1 MSLKQRHIE
10 ILNLI
15 IQDDRKLDIKYIS
28 EYFSVS
34 ERSIRYDIKEINEEF
49 FSDNGSNILE
59 ISEKKLISN
68 IQREELINLIKQIL
82 SQKYMFTSEE
92 RTEILLLEILLF
104 KEKFTLQELSDESL
118 ISKATLRKDIKDIN
132 DNIKEYKVSL
142 LVNNNQGYKLD
153 GQESDIRKLM
163 INTLHKHGDMTEELE
178 NENIDQLKIMD
189 LIILDKKR
197 KYFEKEDIGL
207 YKNLLLKI
215 QKETNKIITD
225 EAYNALLLHIIV
237 TNNRNRKEK
246 VITDEIGN
254 SNFLRGTEEYKI
266 IKKIFEKE
274 NVIYNEKDLI
284 VFTDFYLGAYS
295 YNTKFSFYLNWLKI
309 ETLVGKILEDAT
321 KIFDVNFTNDQIL
334 IKELIN
340 HLKPAIYRIKNN
352 MNLKVSIL
360 NEVKNEYPDLYEK
373 TKESLSVINEFLEEN
388 IDEDETAFITIMF
401 KRALNRSQERLLGDE
416 KRNIL
421 IVCGLGYSSS
431 QFLAENITERFEVN
445 IVDIIPFNQLENSIY
460 MKSVDLIISTINAE
474 LEGIET
480 VKVNPILQ
488 KEDIEKLESY
498 NLTKKSTKIPLSKL
512 LKVIKDNKYVESD
525 DLIIKNV
532 EKVLKD
538 YVKNDLEIE
547 RTSNF
552 VELLDTRNIKMEVEL
567 ENWEELIEYSG
578 NLLLDSGYIVSNF
591 IQEMKDQ
598 IKNFGDYV
606 LIGDHTILPH
616 GKLNESVK
624 KTGFSFVSLKKPVL
638 FFGTEVKIAVCLA
651 SLAKHEHI
659 NAVLEL
665 NNYFRDPDFE
675 KDLLKIKEKK
685 ELIEFLVKRRNK

>member
-10 ILNLI
+10 ILNLF

-28 EYFSVS
+28 EFFNVS

-49 FSDNGSNILE
+49 FQNNKNNILE

-68 IQREELINLIKQIL
+68 IKREDLIDLIKLIL
-82 SQKYMFTSEE
+82 PQKYIFTSEE
-92 RTEILLLEILLF
+92 RTEILLLEVLLF
-104 KEKFTLQELSDESL
+104 REKFTLQELSDELL
-118 ISKATLRKDIKDIN
+118 ISKATLRKDIRDIN
-132 DNIKEYKVSL
+132 NNIKEYKVSL
-142 LVNNNQGYKLD
+142 LVNNNQGYKMV
-153 GQESDIRKLM
+153 GRESDIRKLM
-163 INTLHKHGDMTEELE
+163 INTLHKHGDLTEESE
-178 NENIDQLKIMD
+178 NDKINQFKIVD
-189 LIILDKKR
+189 LIILEKKR
-197 KYFEKEDIGL
+197 KYFESEDISL
-207 YKNLLLKI
+207 YKSLLSKI
-215 QKETNKIITD
+215 QNKTNKIITD

-237 TNNRNRKEK
+237 TNNRNKKEK
-246 VITDEIGN
+246 VITDEISN
-254 SNFLRGTEEYKI
+254 SNFIKSTEEYKI
-266 IKKIFEKE
+266 IKKIFKKE
-274 NVIYNEKDLI
+274 NIIYNEKDII

-309 ETLVGKILEDAT
+309 ETLVGRILEDAT
-321 KIFDVNFTNDQIL
+321 KIFGVNFTNDQIL

-373 TKESLSVINEFLEEN
+373 TKISLNVIDEFLEEE

-401 KRALNRSQERLLGDE
+401 KRALNRSQERLLGEE

-445 IVDIIPFNQLENSIY
+445 IVDIIPFNQLENFNY
-460 MKSVDLIISTINAE
+460 MKSVDLVISTINIDI
-474 LEGIET
+474 EGIEV

-488 KEDIEKLESY
+488 KEDIEKLEGY

-512 LKVIKDNKYVESD
+512 LKVIKDNRYVESD
-525 DLIIKNV
+525 ELIIKNV
-532 EKVLKD
+532 EEVLKD
-538 YVKNDLEIE
+538 YIKNDLEIK

-552 VELLDTRNIKMEVEL
+552 LELLDYRNIELEVEV
-567 ENWEELIEYSG
+567 EKWEDLIEYSG
-578 NLLLDSGYIVSNF
+578 KLLLNSGYIVSNF

-598 IKNFGDYV
+598 IRNFGDYV
-606 LIGDHTILPH
+606 LIGDNTILPH

-624 KTGFSFVSLKKPVL
+624 KTGFSFVSLKKPIS
-638 FFGTEVKIAVCLA
+638 FFGTDVKIAICLA

-665 NNYFRDPDFE
+665 NNYFRDPEFE
-675 KDLLKIKEKK
+675 KDLLKVKGKE
-685 ELIEFLVKRRNK
+685 ELIEFLKKRRNK